1 LGLERPV
8 VTVSPSSSDTMTAP
22 HDDGDTGPST
32 PTSTP
37 ASPDSDGT
45 FSTGQLLLML
55 TLVLLTVAYF
65 LTLVV

>member
-1 LGLERPV
+1 
-8 VTVSPSSSDTMTAP
+8 MAAP
-22 HDDGDTGPST
+22 HDDGDAEPST
-32 PTSTP
+32 PIS
-37 ASPDSDGT
+37 SDSDGA

>member
-1 LGLERPV
+1 
-8 VTVSPSSSDTMTAP
+8 MTAP